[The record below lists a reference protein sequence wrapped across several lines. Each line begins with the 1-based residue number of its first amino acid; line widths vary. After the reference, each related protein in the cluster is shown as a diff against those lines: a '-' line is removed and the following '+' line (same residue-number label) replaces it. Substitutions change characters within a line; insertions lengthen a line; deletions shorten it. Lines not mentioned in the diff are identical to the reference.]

1 MQRRALITLLA
12 GAAACPLAAHAQQPD
27 RIRRIGAF
35 AGMEEDAEG
44 QARFA
49 AWGCGNWAGRTAATC
64 GTDIGSTFDV
74 LVV

>member
-12 GAAACPLAAHAQQPD
+12 GAAAWPLAAHAQQPD

-49 AWGCGNWAGRTAATC
+49 AWGPDADQRAKLLIYRAME
-64 GTDIGSTFDV
+64 GSILDA
-74 LVV
+74 